1 MEDSESNKS
10 WKKSLVSIW
19 IVLKLRHQMT
29 TPPRKAQCLSRLF
42 PPSLVMEFN
51 ELTQRA
57 FAIYS
62 PPSYRDFVWDT
73 VLFFRSFDLM

>member
-1 MEDSESNKS
+1 MEYSESNKS
-10 WKKSLVSIW
+10 RKKSLVSIW
-19 IVLKLRHQMT
+19 IALKLRHQMT

-57 FAIYS
+57 FCHLQPFLLQVFRLGYCI
-62 PPSYRDFVWDT
+62 
-73 VLFFRSFDLM
+73 VL